1 MGGVIP
7 IPDYQEFMLPLL
19 RIAGDGQGALSRKDG
34 ETLPAWCPCQARCPK
49 TVVYGQVPVRC
60 DIGEDPL
67 RGCHLA
73 WCSTTRLIINVS
85 HWHPPHGL

>member
-49 TVVYGQVPVRC
+49 TVVFDTLPPGAPSMRVPSRVVTC
-60 DIGEDPL
+60 AGVPQ
-67 RGCHLA
+67 A
-73 WCSTTRLIINVS
+73 VS
-85 HWHPPHGL
+85 